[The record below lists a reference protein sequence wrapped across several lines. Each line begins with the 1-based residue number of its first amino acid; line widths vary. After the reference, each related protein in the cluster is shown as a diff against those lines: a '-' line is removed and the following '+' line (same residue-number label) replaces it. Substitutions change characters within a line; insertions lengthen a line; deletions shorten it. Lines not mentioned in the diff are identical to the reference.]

1 MKGWMRKSEIL
12 PPRCKRSVQKI
23 YAGHFLCPNST
34 NTTVG
39 RSDSLYQTTKQN
51 QNGAFTPEKVQVL
64 QYLQSQSET
73 FPARSFSQDGL
84 WGTAIGFQEYMVLL
98 WVADRKM
105 KNNKGKRRR
114 KLV

>member
-12 PPRCKRSVQKI
+12 PPRAHKCC
-23 YAGHFLCPNST
+23 FLYST